1 MAASYMY
8 ANSLCHIAS
17 VQYGLPNLIK
27 LAHAAGTKV
36 LVSVGGWSGSV
47 AFSGMA
53 SSSANR
59 AQFIQWN
66 VNFIQQYGTDGVDLG
81 MHCEV
86 LCCMS

>member
-1 MAASYMY
+1 MATTSIY
-8 ANSLCHIAS
+8 ANLFYRIAS

-53 SSSANR
+53 STSANR

-81 MHCEV
+81 MH
-86 LCCMS
+86 S